1 MEMTTAEITETVTQE
16 IKDSLNQKMTRV
28 ELYEN
33 RQYFKIKISALQPD
47 RMVIDWNIRI
57 NPEVRE
63 KLSRDVTLLE
73 LQSELIDVNEKL
85 HEAYFE
91 DNFAQDNKKQ
101 LNDNDN

>member
-1 MEMTTAEITETVTQE
+1 MEMTKAEITETITQE
-16 IKDSLNQKMTRV
+16 IKDSLNQKMTKA

-47 RMVIDWNIRI
+47 EMVIDWTNYII
-57 NPEVRE
+57 PEGAE
-63 KLSRDVTLLE
+63 KLSRDVRLLE

-91 DNFAQDNKKQ
+91 DNFAQDNKNQ